1 MECVGPRHHSLDREI
16 LMVKTNRR
24 DAYMKVDNEIK
35 MELDAAIAL
44 SLLEPEVIEFIR
56 ESTEAMV
63 LEMVK
68 TVIRDHILDKV
79 QSAIKTEIPIVIN
92 DLLAAGIPQ
101 KNLDTIAL
109 IIDAESDREE
119 VADNLTRGL

>member
-1 MECVGPRHHSLDREI
+1 
-16 LMVKTNRR
+16 MVKTNRR

-35 MELDAAIAL
+35 MELDAAIVVAL
-44 SLLEPEVIEFIR
+44 ATPEAIAFIR

-63 LEMVK
+63 VEMVK

-79 QSAIKTEIPIVIN
+79 QDEIKTEIPIVIN
-92 DLLAAGIPQ
+92 DLLGIGIPQ
-101 KNLDTIAL
+101 KDLDTIGT

-119 VADNLTRGL
+119 KPDNLTRGF

>member
-1 MECVGPRHHSLDREI
+1 
-16 LMVKTNRR
+16 
-24 DAYMKVDNEIK
+24 MKVDNEIK

-79 QSAIKTEIPIVIN
+79 QDAIKTEIPIVIN

-119 VADNLTRGL
+119 VAENLTRGL

>member
-1 MECVGPRHHSLDREI
+1 
-16 LMVKTNRR
+16 MVKTNRL

-35 MELDAAIAL
+35 MELDAAIAAE
-44 SLLEPEVIEFIR
+44 LLTPEVIAFIR
-56 ESTEAMV
+56 ESTEEII

-79 QSAIKTEIPIVIN
+79 QDAIKTQIPIVIN
-92 DLLAAGIPQ
+92 DLLGPGIPQ
-101 KNLDTIAL
+101 VNLDTIGL

-119 VADNLTRGL
+119 VAESINRGL

>member
-1 MECVGPRHHSLDREI
+1 
-16 LMVKTNRR
+16 MVKTNRR

-119 VADNLTRGL
+119 VAENLTRGL